1 MYEYILI
8 HGKGFHSGIDAG
20 LIYRL
25 YCVHTSEVCPN
36 MRKSKI
42 SAFVKKSRHQSS
54 TVLLIWEGIRFQ
66 WQRCNSNFPK
76 LITHPSKNLLHTLL
90 NNVSITDLV
99 PNDLTKFQVRES
111 NSKQQTGQQ
120 QQRHSTLSTSTI
132 SLTSFQRVTITLV
145 LLVITIVCVEFLNEL
160 RAIVMGNN
168 GR

>member
-1 MYEYILI
+1 M
-8 HGKGFHSGIDAG
+8 
-20 LIYRL
+20 
-25 YCVHTSEVCPN
+25 
-36 MRKSKI
+36 
-42 SAFVKKSRHQSS
+42 
-54 TVLLIWEGIRFQ
+54 
-66 WQRCNSNFPK
+66 
-76 LITHPSKNLLHTLL
+76 LHTLL

-111 NSKQQTGQQ
+111 NSKQQIGQQ

-160 RAIVMGNN
+160 RAIVMDNN